1 MQQDAKRA
9 VASMLER
16 AGMTDRIRNVMSL
29 LLRYETLFRL
39 PSRILQ
45 ETERGEFGTVSSCYS
60 LPTRDSAQFS
70 LACWDADFHSGGRLV
85 AFSLILH

>member
-1 MQQDAKRA
+1 MIQVKEDAKRA

-16 AGMTDRIRNVMSL
+16 AGMTDRIKNVMSL

-45 ETERGEFGTVSSCYS
+45 ETERGEFGTV
-60 LPTRDSAQFS
+60 
-70 LACWDADFHSGGRLV
+70 RLMLSW
-85 AFSLILH
+85 FCSM